1 MLLCGKVIGHCAD
14 NQILFGIVIWNVM
27 VVQLQGSVPEVN
39 DRITIKLMST
49 IWDELQLSDPL

>member
-1 MLLCGKVIGHCAD
+1 
-14 NQILFGIVIWNVM
+14 M

-49 IWDELQLSDPL
+49 IWEELQLSDPL